1 MSRRWKFAMEWD
13 KTGRVCKKRFI
24 REERLPKRRRNI
36 EENFLG
42 WGEKNNVYSKMIWR
56 FEQSQSQG
64 RINSFSLIFNL
75 FGTEDY

>member
-42 WGEKNNVYSKMIWR
+42 WGEKKITQR
-56 FEQSQSQG
+56 
-64 RINSFSLIFNL
+64 
-75 FGTEDY
+75 